1 MSNNKFSGNFGEG
14 GRIVF
19 KFKKI
24 AKKKGNC
31 FFHFVARPFKDE
43 NKIKKIENPICTINC
58 AISRFI
64 RRILYGNTGVR
75 GSALRQNDNKR

>member
-31 FFHFVARPFKDE
+31 FFYFELALSKT
-43 NKIKKIENPICTINC
+43 KIK
-58 AISRFI
+58 
-64 RRILYGNTGVR
+64 
-75 GSALRQNDNKR
+75 